1 MPWGVQCRCCFL
13 LFTSFFIYLQAR
25 IIEQDQLHMKYILTL
40 ILSLVALMGMAQ
52 SEEKISPD
60 EKLKWSAGGLFM
72 LMAPYAD
79 DSYYEK
85 DKERYVPQTS
95 MVWLGSTRL
104 SDRILQGSQ
113 SPFHLRNGFLKQ
125 QEGGVTFLQFSRNLY
140 RGLAGYTVGLQF
152 VGTTY
157 AFKDYNNE
165 LNLYAARI
173 PLLVGIQTP
182 RRWLSL
188 QTGLGLYAGGSKYKY
203 RYKGEDK
210 SDKHHL
216 HTSHVGVQWL
226 LTAGIGPVTVN
237 YTQNLTPLF
246 KLADGTNAYPS
257 SFTVGIDIWYLMC
270 RLSRNKD

>member
-1 MPWGVQCRCCFL
+1 MRHVIIL
-13 LFTSFFIYLQAR
+13 LFSF
-25 IIEQDQLHMKYILTL
+25 
-40 ILSLVALMGMAQ
+40 VAISGMAQ
-52 SEEKISPD
+52 TESGEIISPD

-85 DKERYVPQTS
+85 DEERYVPQTS

-104 SDRILQGSQ
+104 SDGILQGSQ

-140 RGLAGYTVGLQF
+140 RGMAGYTVGLQF

-157 AFKDYNNE
+157 EFIDYDNE

-182 RRWLSL
+182 KRWLSL
-188 QTGLGLYAGGSKYKY
+188 QTGLGLYAGGSKWE
-203 RYKGEDK
+203 GESGNHDI
-210 SDKHHL
+210 

-237 YTQNLTPLF
+237 YTQNLTPIF
-246 KLADGTNAYPS
+246 KLADGTKAFPS
-257 SFTVGIDIWYLMC
+257 SFTVGVDIWYLMC
-270 RLSRNKD
+270 RLSHKKDK

>member
-85 DKERYVPQTS
+85 DEERYVPQTS

-140 RGLAGYTVGLQF
+140 RGLAGYTVGL
-152 VGTTY
+152 
-157 AFKDYNNE
+157 
-165 LNLYAARI
+165 
-173 PLLVGIQTP
+173 
-182 RRWLSL
+182 
-188 QTGLGLYAGGSKYKY
+188 
-203 RYKGEDK
+203 
-210 SDKHHL
+210 
-216 HTSHVGVQWL
+216 
-226 LTAGIGPVTVN
+226 
-237 YTQNLTPLF
+237 
-246 KLADGTNAYPS
+246 
-257 SFTVGIDIWYLMC
+257 
-270 RLSRNKD
+270 

>member
-1 MPWGVQCRCCFL
+1 MRHVTIL
-13 LFTSFFIYLQAR
+13 LFS
-25 IIEQDQLHMKYILTL
+25 IITI
-40 ILSLVALMGMAQ
+40 SGMAQ
-52 SEEKISPD
+52 TESREKISPE
-60 EKLKWSAGGLFM
+60 EKSTWSAGGLLM
-72 LMAPYAD
+72 LMAPNAD
-79 DSYYEK
+79 NTYYEK
-85 DKERYVPQTS
+85 DEGRYVPQTS

-104 SDRILQGSQ
+104 SDGMMQGSQ
-113 SPFHLRNGFLKQ
+113 SPFHLRNGFLRQ
-125 QEGGVTFLQFSRNLY
+125 NEVGVTFLQFSRNLY
-140 RGLAGYTVGLQF
+140 RGLAGYTMGLQF
-152 VGTTY
+152 IANTY
-157 AFKDYNNE
+157 AFSNGYLAKAVDSRIDFVPSVSHLDDND
-165 LNLYAARI
+165 LFLYAVRI

-182 RRWLSL
+182 KRWLSL

>member
-1 MPWGVQCRCCFL
+1 
-13 LFTSFFIYLQAR
+13 
-25 IIEQDQLHMKYILTL
+25 MKYVFTLFFTL
-40 ILSLVALMGMAQ
+40 IALLCMAQ

-85 DKERYVPQTS
+85 DEERYVPQTS

-113 SPFHLRNGFLKQ
+113 SSFHLRNGFLKQ

-140 RGLAGYTVGLQF
+140 RGVAGYSVGLQF
-152 VGTTY
+152 VGTSY
-157 AFKDYNNE
+157 AFKDYDND
-165 LNLYAARI
+165 LDMYAVRI

-182 RRWLSL
+182 KRWLSL
-188 QTGLGLYAGGSKYKY
+188 QTGLGLYAGGSKW
-203 RYKGEDK
+203 EDK
-210 SDKHHL
+210 SESHPLL
-216 HTSHVGVQWL
+216 HTRHVGAQWL
-226 LTAGIGPVTVN
+226 LIAGVGPVTVN

-246 KLADGTNAYPS
+246 KLEDGTKAYPS
-257 SFTVGIDIWYLMC
+257 SFTVGVDIWYLMC
-270 RLSRNKD
+270 RLLHKKDK

>member
-1 MPWGVQCRCCFL
+1 MKHVIIFL
-13 LFTSFFIYLQAR
+13 F
-25 IIEQDQLHMKYILTL
+25 
-40 ILSLVALMGMAQ
+40 SLVTISGMAQ
-52 SEEKISPD
+52 TESGEEISPD
-60 EKLKWSAGGLFM
+60 EKLKWSVGGFFM

-85 DKERYVPQTS
+85 DEERYVPQTTT
-95 MVWLGSTRL
+95 VWLGSTRL
-104 SDRILQGSQ
+104 SDGILKGSQ

-140 RGLAGYTVGLQF
+140 RGVAGYSVGLQF
-152 VGTTY
+152 VGTSY
-157 AFKDYNNE
+157 AFKDYDND
-165 LNLYAARI
+165 LDMYAVRI

-182 RRWLSL
+182 KRWLSL

-270 RLSRNKD
+270 RLSHKKD